1 MANQKNLVHDRLLC
15 VAFTNCS
22 NATTATI
29 TASVTASEEFRLR
42 ELLRHLQAFGLILPP
57 TFVIADAIGFTHAID
72 TIASTVGSSVV
83 DAALAARCNR
93 VGGDPAPVAVM
104 PVWPF
109 EPEGPEADVMLSSAR
124 LWGVD
129 LLVEAL
135 RVDDDESGIPVRA
148 VQDRH
153 ARWLAA
159 AGAGRP
165 VRPIRLSGIQ
175 GSFAVFAASAPI

>member
-1 MANQKNLVHDRLLC
+1 MTSQENRGRNRLLS

-109 EPEGPEADVMLSSAR
+109 EPEGAGADVMLSSAR

-135 RVDDDESGIPVRA
+135 RVGDDESGTPVPA
-148 VQDRH
+148 VRDRH
-153 ARWLAA
+153 ARWLTAA
-159 AGAGRP
+159 AADRP
-165 VRPIRLSGIQ
+165 VRSVKLSGVP
-175 GSFAVFAASAPI
+175 GCFAVFAATAPI